1 MRSVVLE
8 IKNEQAAVLDDTGVV
23 HAVINR
29 GYTAGQVLN
38 LTETELK
45 RDEVRPLYRADG
57 RRMHRYTGIVA
68 AALALIIIGGSVS
81 AYAAPVSTVKISDGE
96 DAVEYK
102 LNIFDRVVR
111 VESED
116 KELPGQV
123 RGMKI
128 TDAMDVTAER
138 MDRSRAAKE
147 DETAAEIHDIS
158 VDVSGLRRKNPS
170 FNERLDNKVMEIHER
185 RQAERPGMP
194 ESTDKPENADSPGQ
208 YSGGTPEQTA
218 PAQGTQI
225 PDVSDGMPQPETPG
239 DQGRAK
245 PEGQERTTPEG
256 RDRTMPEGQEMTVP
270 EGQERAK
277 PEGQERTRPEGQD
290 RTMPEEQDRTMP
302 DGRDRTM
309 PEDRDRTMPDGREW
323 TTPEGQERTT
333 PEGQDRSMPE
343 KSGGYG
349 APGMDPRGG
358 GHE

>member
-45 RDEVRPLYRADG
+45 RDEVRSLYRADG

-218 PAQGTQI
+218 PAQGTQN
-225 PDVSDGMPQPETPG
+225 PDVSYGTPHPETPEG
-239 DQGRAK
+239 QDRTMPEDQGRVK
-245 PEGQERTTPEG
+245 PEGQDRTTPEG
-256 RDRTMPEGQEMTVP
+256 RDRTMPEGQEITAP

-277 PEGQERTRPEGQD
+277 PEGQDRTMPEDRD

-302 DGRDRTM
+302 
-309 PEDRDRTMPDGREW
+309 EDREW
-323 TTPEGQERTT
+323 TKPEGQDRTT

>member
-8 IKNEQAAVLDDTGVV
+8 IKNEKAAVLDDTGVV

-29 GYTAGQVLN
+29 GYTVGQVLN

-45 RDEVRPLYRADG
+45 RDEVRSLYPADG

-111 VESED
+111 VESAD

-138 MDRSRAAKE
+138 MDRSRAAKD
-147 DETAAEIHDIS
+147 DETAAEIYDIS
-158 VDVSGLRRKNPS
+158 VDVRGLRRKNLS

-194 ESTDKPENADSPGQ
+194 ESTDKPENADSPGP
-208 YSGGTPEQTA
+208 YSGGTPEQSA
-218 PAQGTQI
+218 PVQGNQK
-225 PDVSDGMPQPETPG
+225 PDVSDGMPHPETPEEQERTEPE
-239 DQGRAK
+239 DQGRTT
-245 PEGQERTTPEG
+245 PDRQEQTTPEG
-256 RDRTMPEGQEMTVP
+256 PDRTMPEGQEITVP
-270 EGQERAK
+270 EGQERAM
-277 PEGQERTRPEGQD
+277 PEGQERTKPEGPD
-290 RTMPEEQDRTMP
+290 RTMPEEQERTMP
-302 DGRDRTM
+302 DR
-309 PEDRDRTMPDGREW
+309 
-323 TTPEGQERTT
+323 QE
-333 PEGQDRSMPE
+333 QMMPE
-343 KSGGYG
+343 KTGGYG
-349 APGMDPRGG
+349 APGMDLRGG

>member
-1 MRSVVLE
+1 ME

-111 VESED
+111 VESAD

-218 PAQGTQI
+218 PAQGTQN
-225 PDVSDGMPQPETPG
+225 PDVSDGTTHPETPEG
-239 DQGRAK
+239 QERTEPEDQERAK

-256 RDRTMPEGQEMTVP
+256 RDRTMPEGQEITVP

-277 PEGQERTRPEGQD
+277 PEGQERTMPEDRDRTTPEGPE
-290 RTMPEEQDRTMP
+290 RTMPEEQDRTM
-302 DGRDRTM
+302 
-309 PEDRDRTMPDGREW
+309 
-323 TTPEGQERTT
+323 PEGQERTT

-349 APGMDPRGG
+349 APGMDLRGG

>member
-29 GYTAGQVLN
+29 GYTVGQVLN

-45 RDEVRPLYRADG
+45 RDEVRSLYPADG

-111 VESED
+111 VESAD

-138 MDRSRAAKE
+138 MDRSRAAKD
-147 DETAAEIHDIS
+147 DETAAEIYDIS
-158 VDVSGLRRKNPS
+158 VDVRGLRRKNLS

-194 ESTDKPENADSPGQ
+194 ESTEMPESTDKPENADSPGP
-208 YSGGTPEQTA
+208 YSGGTPEQSA
-218 PAQGTQI
+218 PAQGNQK
-225 PDVSDGMPQPETPG
+225 PDVSDSMPHPENPEEQERTEPEEQERTTP
-239 DQGRAK
+239 DR
-245 PEGQERTTPEG
+245 QERTTPEG
-256 RDRTMPEGQEMTVP
+256 RDRTMPEGQEITVP
-270 EGQERAK
+270 EGQERA
-277 PEGQERTRPEGQD
+277 
-290 RTMPEEQDRTMP
+290 M
-302 DGRDRTM
+302 
-309 PEDRDRTMPDGREW
+309 
-323 TTPEGQERTT
+323 PEGQERTT
-333 PEGQDRSMPE
+333 PKGPDRTMPEEQERTMPDRQERMMPE
-343 KSGGYG
+343 KTGGYG
-349 APGMDPRGG
+349 APGMDLRGG

>member
-29 GYTAGQVLN
+29 GYTVGQVLN

-45 RDEVRPLYRADG
+45 RDEVRSLYPAGG

-111 VESED
+111 VESAD

-138 MDRSRAAKE
+138 MDRSRAAKD
-147 DETAAEIHDIS
+147 DETAAEIYDIS
-158 VDVSGLRRKNPS
+158 VDVRGLRRKNLS

-194 ESTDKPENADSPGQ
+194 ESTDMPVSTDKLENADSPEP
-208 YSGGTPEQTA
+208 YSGGTPEQSA
-218 PAQGTQI
+218 PAQGNQKS
-225 PDVSDGMPQPETPG
+225 DVSDGLPHPETPEEQERTEPE
-239 DQGRAK
+239 DQERTT
-245 PEGQERTTPEG
+245 PDRQERTTPED
-256 RDRTMPEGQEMTVP
+256 RDRTMPEGQEITVP
-270 EGQERAK
+270 EGQERAM
-277 PEGQERTRPEGQD
+277 PEGQERTKPEGPD
-290 RTMPEEQDRTMP
+290 RTMPEEQERTMP
-302 DGRDRTM
+302 DR
-309 PEDRDRTMPDGREW
+309 
-323 TTPEGQERTT
+323 QE
-333 PEGQDRSMPE
+333 QMMPE
-343 KSGGYG
+343 KTGGYG
-349 APGMDPRGG
+349 APGMDLRGG

>member
-1 MRSVVLE
+1 
-8 IKNEQAAVLDDTGVV
+8 
-23 HAVINR
+23 
-29 GYTAGQVLN
+29 
-38 LTETELK
+38 
-45 RDEVRPLYRADG
+45 
-57 RRMHRYTGIVA
+57 MHRYTGIVA

-111 VESED
+111 VESAD

-218 PAQGTQI
+218 PAQGTQN
-225 PDVSDGMPQPETPG
+225 PDVSDGTTHPETPEEQDRTMPE
-239 DQGRAK
+239 DQGRTT
-245 PEGQERTTPEG
+245 PDRQERTTPEG

-302 DGRDRTM
+302 EEQDRTM
-309 PEDRDRTMPDGREW
+309 
-323 TTPEGQERTT
+323 PEGQERTT

-349 APGMDPRGG
+349 APGMDLRGG

>member
-116 KELPGQV
+116 KEPQKKTRLRQRYMTYLWMSAVSGERTLPLTSTWTI
-123 RGMKI
+123 RGWKYTSADRRKGRVCQKAQTSPKTQTVPDNIPAVHRSRRLRHKELKTPTYHMARLIRKPLK
-128 TDAMDVTAER
+128 
-138 MDRSRAAKE
+138 DRS
-147 DETAAEIHDIS
+147 
-158 VDVSGLRRKNPS
+158 
-170 FNERLDNKVMEIHER
+170 
-185 RQAERPGMP
+185 
-194 ESTDKPENADSPGQ
+194 GQ
-208 YSGGTPEQTA
+208 SLKTRGGQ
-218 PAQGTQI
+218 
-225 PDVSDGMPQPETPG
+225 SL
-239 DQGRAK
+239 K
-245 PEGQERTTPEG
+245 
-256 RDRTMPEGQEMTVP
+256 
-270 EGQERAK
+270 
-277 PEGQERTRPEGQD
+277 
-290 RTMPEEQDRTMP
+290 
-302 DGRDRTM
+302 
-309 PEDRDRTMPDGREW
+309 
-323 TTPEGQERTT
+323 
-333 PEGQDRSMPE
+333 DRSGQRL
-343 KSGGYG
+343 KTGIGRCLK
-349 APGMDPRGG
+349 DRR
-358 GHE
+358 

>member
-218 PAQGTQI
+218 PAQGTQN
-225 PDVSDGMPQPETPG
+225 PDVSDGTTQPETPG
-239 DQGRAK
+239 EQERTEPEDQG
-245 PEGQERTTPEG
+245 RTTPEG
-256 RDRTMPEGQEMTVP
+256 RDRTMPEGQEITVP

-277 PEGQERTRPEGQD
+277 PEGP
-290 RTMPEEQDRTMP
+290 
-302 DGRDRTM
+302 DRTM
-309 PEDRDRTMPDGREW
+309 PEDRDRT
-323 TTPEGQERTT
+323 TPEGPDRTMPEEQDWTMPEGQGRTT